1 MQVAPLSRVFGR
13 QSSSLPTAAALDE
26 EGLKIGAAL
35 AWISQQGNL
44 DDFPGSRN
52 ERLALMTTAIRRG
65 LVAWDRGRDRYKL
78 TQLGKMQTACYSP
91 NVTGTKDPAPDSPVV
106 KGNLGLRLLDRFER
120 RPYTMIAV
128 FFAIGAAV
136 GAAAAWAPSSAPRD
150 ARSEPSANQQTSG
163 NSVAPA
169 VSNPLPDSGSRVTA
183 PQEQS
188 TAADRSAP
196 PAAAAPTSASRDE
209 TVSTGNAPEPIGQV
223 DPPRQGPVPQQE
235 GAPTAAISGS
245 VAAARAADHF
255 DHGPMAD
262 TVERPA
268 SAAKLL
274 DSQAI
279 PEPNAVPE
287 APPKSASHH
296 RGRDARAR
304 AGAERGPSWS
314 QEVDGGRPK
323 TGSRTKRWADFA
335 DDSTERGARRSHSYR
350 AFAPEN
356 DGDDPMGIVGWLFH

>member
-1 MQVAPLSRVFGR
+1 MQIAPLSRVFRR
-13 QSSSLPTAAALDE
+13 QSSSLPTATALDE

-91 NVTGTKDPAPDSPVV
+91 NVTWTKAPAQDPPVV
-106 KGNLGLRLLDRFER
+106 KDRLGVRLLDRFER

-150 ARSEPSANQQTSG
+150 TRSEPSANQQTS
-163 NSVAPA
+163 SDSAAPA
-169 VSNPLPDSGSRVTA
+169 MSNSLSASGSRATA

-188 TAADRSAP
+188 AAADRSTP
-196 PAAAAPTSASRDE
+196 PAAAAPASASRDE
-209 TVSTGNAPEPIGQV
+209 AVSTENAPGPIGQV
-223 DPPRQGPVPQQE
+223 DPPRAGPAPEQE
-235 GAPTAAISGS
+235 HAPTATISGS
-245 VAAARAADHF
+245 IAATRAADHF
-255 DHGPMAD
+255 DYGPTAD
-262 TVERPA
+262 TAERPA
-268 SAAKLL
+268 STAKLL
-274 DSQAI
+274 DSHAI
-279 PEPNAVPE
+279 AEPNGVPE
-287 APPKSASHH
+287 TPPKSAGRH

-314 QEVDGGRPK
+314 QEGEGGRPK
-323 TGSRTKRWADFA
+323 TGSRTRRWADFA
-335 DDSTERGARRSHSYR
+335 DESSERGPRRYRSYR

-356 DGDDPMGIVGWLFH
+356 DGDPMGIVGWLFH